1 MIRVIEGPLIDG
13 QEFGTTEDVLPLSV
27 GLDTECETLL
37 PNEGNLVLSGATMDK
52 DDDGTLT
59 AATSIVWIVWIV
71 RSAATINTA
80 E

>member
-37 PNEGNLVLSGATMDK
+37 PNEGNFPLSGATVDK
-52 DDDGTLT
+52 DNDGTRT
-59 AATSIVWIVWIV
+59 AAWSAATSD
-71 RSAATINTA
+71 AT
-80 E
+80 ERGY

>member
-1 MIRVIEGPLIDG
+1 MTDG
-13 QEFGTTEDVLPLSV
+13 QECRTTEEILPLSV

-59 AATSIVWIVWIV
+59 ASTSIVWIVWIV

>member
-1 MIRVIEGPLIDG
+1 MTDG
-13 QEFGTTEDVLPLSV
+13 QESRTTEEILPLSV

-59 AATSIVWIVWIV
+59 AATSIVWIVCIV
-71 RSAATINTA
+71 WSAATINTA

>member
-1 MIRVIEGPLIDG
+1 MTDG
-13 QEFGTTEDVLPLSV
+13 QECRTTEEILPLSV

-59 AATSIVWIVWIV
+59 AATSSVWIV